1 MFPNVILK
9 RVGFY
14 IKHKFIDEKLEA
26 KLKEIAEFIQTLND
40 KKNKRENLDQEA
52 NLMTDDQSRL
62 RENISVLGDDSQ
74 SISLKERYV
83 KKLNDQETRFEKI
96 TVELKKLDKE
106 IGLLN
111 KKIEKQMNKLKA

>member
-1 MFPNVILK
+1 M
-9 RVGFY
+9 
-14 IKHKFIDEKLEA
+14 
-26 KLKEIAEFIQTLND
+26 
-40 KKNKRENLDQEA
+40 DQERD
-52 NLMTDDQSRL
+52 LMTGEQSRL

-96 TVELKKLDKE
+96 SLELKKLDKE
-106 IGLLN
+106 IDLLN